1 MKETA
6 KTFVKLFVSF
16 VMLLVGISLTGSA
29 VHRLQYE
36 IKRSTLYYRI
46 EELSWYLES
55 DSIYRLRDTLEW
67 NKCYEEEFDVYW
79 QIAQSYDAMQ
89 EYRLWEKAAEK
100 NPEEADEYKKHME
113 ACRQI
118 LKKNV
123 QECADDEWLRVLEGF
138 AEK

>member
-1 MKETA
+1 MKRNLKMSMLVLVLLLAVGFAAVSTTLVINGTA
-6 KTFVKLFVSF
+6 NFGT
-16 VMLLVGISLTGSA
+16 
-29 VHRLQYE
+29 
-36 IKRSTLYYRI
+36 
-46 EELSWYLES
+46 
-55 DSIYRLRDTLEW
+55 
-67 NKCYEEEFDVYW
+67 NEEEFDVYW

-123 QECADDEWLRVLEGF
+123 QECADDDWLRVLEGF